1 VDGVYFEFFNGI
13 AIAMLLRIFN
23 QYIPTRKLAFFFL
36 ESIFIL
42 GMVVLGA
49 YLRFL
54 GDIASFSSYESLFLK
69 ALLIVAS
76 VQLSLY
82 YFDLYDL
89 KIFRSNI
96 ELGIR
101 LLQSLGV
108 STIVLAVLYYLF
120 PFLIVGRGIFIF
132 SLGFIGAAI
141 VSWRLVYNHILKTKQ
156 LDQKIM
162 IVGLGLLAKSIARE
176 IIEKGDTGFKV
187 IGFITDNPERIGEKL
202 VNPSVIGDQSQIFDI
217 ATREKVNRII
227 VALEERRGK
236 FPEDQLLS
244 CKMRGITVEDGIEFY
259 EHLTGRLQV
268 ESLRPSVLIFSNGFK
283 KSKLTMWMKRVV
295 GFSLSFIGLALLSPL
310 ILMISIL
317 TKIDSR
323 GPIFYRQER
332 VGENGKVF
340 KLLKFRSMAE
350 NAEANGPVWA
360 EANDK
365 RNTRVGR
372 WIRKWRLDEIPQM
385 FNVLKGDMSFVGPRP
400 ERPYFVET
408 LRREIPYYDRRFS
421 VKPGITGWAQIK
433 YQYGA
438 SKEDALEKLKY
449 DLYYIKNLSPLFDL
463 LIIFET
469 IKVVLFGKGAR

>member
-1 VDGVYFEFFNGI
+1 
-13 AIAMLLRIFN
+13 MLLRIFN

-141 VSWRLVYNHILKTKQ
+141 VSWRLVYYHILKTKQ

-236 FPEDQLLS
+236 FPEAQLLN
-244 CKMRGITVEDGIEFY
+244 CKMKGIEIEEGIEFY

-268 ESLRPSVLIFSNGFK
+268 ESLRPSALIFSDGFK
-283 KSKLTMWMKRVV
+283 KSKL
-295 GFSLSFIGLALLSPL
+295 A
-310 ILMISIL
+310 
-317 TKIDSR
+317 
-323 GPIFYRQER
+323 
-332 VGENGKVF
+332 
-340 KLLKFRSMAE
+340 A
-350 NAEANGPVWA
+350 
-360 EANDK
+360 
-365 RNTRVGR
+365 
-372 WIRKWRLDEIPQM
+372 
-385 FNVLKGDMSFVGPRP
+385 
-400 ERPYFVET
+400 
-408 LRREIPYYDRRFS
+408 
-421 VKPGITGWAQIK
+421 
-433 YQYGA
+433 
-438 SKEDALEKLKY
+438 
-449 DLYYIKNLSPLFDL
+449 
-463 LIIFET
+463 
-469 IKVVLFGKGAR
+469 

>member
-1 VDGVYFEFFNGI
+1 MI
-13 AIAMLLRIFN
+13 LKIFN
-23 QYIPTRKLAFFFL
+23 QYVPLRKLAFILL
-36 ESIFIL
+36 ETVFIM
-42 GMVVLGA
+42 GMVILGA

-54 GDIASFSSYESLFLK
+54 GDPTSFSNYEYLFLK
-69 ALLIVAS
+69 ALLIVAT
-76 VQLSLY
+76 VQLSLH

-89 KIFRSNI
+89 KIFRNNF
-96 ELGIR
+96 ELSIR

-108 STIVLAVLYYLF
+108 SSILLAILYYLF
-120 PFLIVGRGIFIF
+120 PILMVGRGIFLI
-132 SLGFIGAAI
+132 SLGFMGAVI
-141 VSWRLVYNHILKTKQ
+141 VFWRVIYNHILRTKQ
-156 LDQKIM
+156 IDQRIM
-162 IVGLGLLAKSIARE
+162 IVGSGQLAKSIATE
-176 IIEKGDTGFKV
+176 IIDKADTGFNV
-187 IGFITDNPERIGEKL
+187 IGFITDNPERVGEKL
-202 VNPSVIGDQSQIFDI
+202 VNPSVIGDQSQILEI
-217 ATREKVNRII
+217 AMKEKVNRII

-236 FPEDQLLS
+236 FPEDHLLS
-244 CKMRGITVEDGIEFY
+244 CKMRGIPIEDGIEFY

-268 ESLRPSVLIFSNGFK
+268 ESLRPSALIFSDGFK

-295 GFSLSFIGLALLSPL
+295 GFSFSFVGLALLSPL

-317 TKIDSR
+317 IKLESR

-340 KLLKFRSMAE
+340 KLLKFRSMVE

-365 RNTRVGR
+365 RITRVGR

-408 LRREIPYYDRRFS
+408 LRKEIRYYDRRFS

-438 SKEDALEKLKY
+438 SKIDALEKLKY

>member
-1 VDGVYFEFFNGI
+1 MI
-13 AIAMLLRIFN
+13 LKIFN
-23 QYIPTRKLAFFFL
+23 QYVPLRKLAFILL
-36 ESIFIL
+36 ETVFVM
-42 GMVVLGA
+42 GMVILGA

-54 GDIASFSSYESLFLK
+54 GDPTNFSNYEYLFLK
-69 ALLIVAS
+69 ALLIVVT

-89 KIFRSNI
+89 KIFRSNV
-96 ELGIR
+96 ELAIR

-108 STIVLAVLYYLF
+108 SSILLAILYYLF
-120 PFLIVGRGIFIF
+120 PFVIVGRGIFLI
-132 SLGFIGAAI
+132 SLGFMGAVI
-141 VSWRLVYNHILKTKQ
+141 VFWRVIYNHILRTKQ
-156 LDQKIM
+156 IDQRIM
-162 IVGLGLLAKSIARE
+162 IVGSGQLAKSIAIE
-176 IIEKGDTGFKV
+176 IIDKADTGFNV
-187 IGFITDNPERIGEKL
+187 IGFITDNPERVGEKL
-202 VNPSVIGDQSQIFDI
+202 VNPSVIGDQSQILEI
-217 ATREKVNRII
+217 AMKEKVNRII

-244 CKMRGITVEDGIEFY
+244 CKMRGIPVEDGIEFY

-268 ESLRPSVLIFSNGFK
+268 ESLRPSALIFSDGFK

-295 GFSLSFIGLALLSPL
+295 GFGLSFIGLALLSPL
-310 ILMISIL
+310 ILIISIL
-317 TKIDSR
+317 IKIDSR

-332 VGENGKVF
+332 VGENGKLF
-340 KLLKFRSMAE
+340 KLLKFRSMLE

-360 EANDK
+360 ETNDK
-365 RNTRVGR
+365 RITRVGR

-408 LRREIPYYDRRFS
+408 LRREIRYYDRRFS

-438 SKEDALEKLKY
+438 SKIDALEKLKY

>member
-1 VDGVYFEFFNGI
+1 MI
-13 AIAMLLRIFN
+13 LRIFD
-23 QYIPTRKLAFFFL
+23 QYIPVRKIAFFFL
-36 ESIFIL
+36 ESIFIE
-42 GMVVLGA
+42 GMVILGA

-54 GDIASFSSYESLFLK
+54 GDPTGFYHYDYLIVK
-69 ALLIVAS
+69 ALLIVAC

-89 KIFRSNI
+89 KAFRSKI

-108 STIVLAVLYYLF
+108 SSILLAFLYYLF
-120 PFLIVGRGIFIF
+120 PLLIIGRGIFFI
-132 SLGFIGAAI
+132 SLGFMGVVI
-141 VSWRLVYNHILKTKQ
+141 VSWRITYNHILKTRQ
-156 LDQKIM
+156 LDQRIM
-162 IVGLGLLAKSIARE
+162 IIGSGPLAKSIAKE
-176 IIEKGDTGFKV
+176 IVEGVDTGFKL
-187 IGFITDNPERIGEKL
+187 IGFITDHPERVGEKL
-202 VNPSVIGDQSQIFDI
+202 LNPSIMGDQSQILDI
-217 ATREKVNRII
+217 ATKERVDRII

-236 FPEDQLLS
+236 FPNAQLLE
-244 CKMRGITVEDGIEFY
+244 CKMRGIAIEEGIHFY

-268 ESLRPSVLIFSNGFK
+268 ESLHPSILIFSEGFK
-283 KSKLTMWMKRVV
+283 KSKLTMWTKRASE
-295 GFSLSFIGLALLSPL
+295 FALSLIGLVLLSPVILVISLL
-310 ILMISIL
+310 I
-317 TKIDSR
+317 KIDSR
-323 GPIFYRQER
+323 GPVFYKQER
-332 VGENGKVF
+332 VGDRGKRF
-340 KLLKFRSMAE
+340 KLLKFRSMVE
-350 NAEANGPVWA
+350 NAEVNGPVWA
-360 EANDK
+360 EQNDK
-365 RNTRVGR
+365 RITRTGR

-438 SKEDALEKLKY
+438 SREDALEKLKY